1 MSDYP
6 ALLNTDYYRISHIQ
20 QYPEGIQEA
29 TAYLTPRTCRIK
41 GYGME
46 NGPVVFGIQGFI
58 KKYLI
63 DEMNKWFQL
72 SKADALKQISDGW
85 NERVIC
91 DELAYLNEEKPNEN
105 NICKF
110 ED

>member
-1 MSDYP
+1 MYMNELLGDLMNIDSSIPSIFSD
-6 ALLNTDYYRISHIQ
+6 
-20 QYPEGIQEA
+20 E
-29 TAYLTPRTCRIK
+29 
-41 GYGME
+41 
-46 NGPVVFGIQGFI
+46 
-58 KKYLI
+58 
-63 DEMNKWFQL
+63 
-72 SKADALKQISDGW
+72 W